1 MLVWRD
7 MWPVMAPLL
16 SRPFFPGGG
25 LCNEGEDDGAGG
37 GGGEAGG
44 DGGGEG
50 GADDGAA
57 GGPGDAGDK
66 VDKRIMRDRLANQK
80 NEYEAQLRQ
89 QRLDHEKALE
99 KKGEDDKPKDE
110 EARYTDLV
118 DKHTGLSDEFA
129 LYKAEMETRSALLIA
144 GVTEEA
150 GQGLVL
156 HRYRQIPESERPSL
170 GVWLQTEAKK
180 DRYLAPVFGKPEAPR
195 DPEEP
200 EEAGRSLWSS
210 PNNGVKIARP
220 DLPASVKLTDVAG
233 KTYAEKIKL
242 VGSHEKLEKLYG
254 LRPGGLPRPRK
265 RSTG

>member
-25 LCNEGEDDGAGG
+25 LCNEGDGDGDGG
-37 GGGEAGG
+37 GGGDAGG
-44 DGGGEG
+44 DAGGGD
-50 GADDGAA
+50 ADA
-57 GGPGDAGDK
+57 GGGDAGGDAAEQ
-66 VDKRIMRDRLANQK
+66 VDKRIMLDRLSNQK
-80 NEYEAQLRQ
+80 NEYEAKMR
-89 QRLDHEKALE
+89 ELE
-99 KKGEDDKPKDE
+99 KKVEAAGAAGEEKPKDE

-129 LYKAEMETRSALLIA
+129 LYKAEMETKSALLIA
-144 GVTEEA
+144 GVTEPA

-156 HRYRQIPESERPSL
+156 HRYNQIPESERPSL
-170 GVWLQTEAKK
+170 GVWLQTDAKA
-180 DRYLAPVFGKPEAPR
+180 DRYLAPVFGKPEAPK
-195 DPEEP
+195 EP
-200 EEAGRSLWSS
+200 EEQSQQGSSFWSS
-210 PNNGVKIARP
+210 PNNGVTIARP

-233 KTYAEKIKL
+233 KSYAEKIKL

-265 RSTG
+265 KANG